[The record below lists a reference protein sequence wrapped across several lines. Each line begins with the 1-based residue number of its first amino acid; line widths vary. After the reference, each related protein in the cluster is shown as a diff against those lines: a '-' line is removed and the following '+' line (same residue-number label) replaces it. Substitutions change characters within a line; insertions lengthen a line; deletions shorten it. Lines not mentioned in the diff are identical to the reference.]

1 MSTTQ
6 PLHNPLR
13 SAIVYA
19 AAGWSGFFV
28 MGVELLGGRLLA
40 PFFGSSIFV
49 WGGIIAVFM
58 TCLSVGYLAGGHL
71 SMRSPSLPILGLLM
85 MGAGVL
91 SVPIIAVGTPVLEWL
106 SYAVP
111 DPRYGS
117 LVGSMLLFGASTVV
131 SGMISPYAVRLLIAD
146 LNQSGRSAG
155 LLYFVS
161 TLGSAAGTILTS
173 FYLVLFFELYEIISG
188 MIAMSLAVGI
198 ALFLFGRKGQ

>member
-1 MSTTQ
+1 MKN
-6 PLHNPLR
+6 LDKAHNTPFR

-28 MGVELLGGRLLA
+28 MGVELLGGRLLS

-71 SMRSPSLPILGLLM
+71 STRSPSLPILGLLM
-85 MGAGVL
+85 IGAGVL

-117 LVGSMLLFGASTVV
+117 LVGALLLFGASTVV
-131 SGMISPYAVRLLIAD
+131 SGMISPYAVRLLISD

-173 FYLVLFFELYEIISG
+173 FYFVLLFELFTIIFA
-188 MIAMSLAVGI
+188 MIAMSMVMGV
-198 ALFLFGRKGQ
+198 ALLLFGRKG